1 MLNYQETRTLR
12 SRAPYVGYTVLR
24 SIPAHRPLNVRREL
38 AVFVRGTFS
47 LAFMLAPWAVLALL

>member
-1 MLNYQETRTLR
+1 MLNYQETRTR
-12 SRAPYVGYTVLR
+12 TRRAPYFGYTALR
-24 SIPAHRPLNVRREL
+24 AIPAHRPLNVRREL